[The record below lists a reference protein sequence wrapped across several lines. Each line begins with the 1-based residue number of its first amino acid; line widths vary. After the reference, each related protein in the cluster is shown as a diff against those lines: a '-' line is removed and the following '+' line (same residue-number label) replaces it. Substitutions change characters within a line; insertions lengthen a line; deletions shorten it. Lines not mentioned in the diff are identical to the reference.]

1 MDGSR
6 EIAFALA
13 ARHNGRLALDRVS
26 HVFGDG
32 PERRRVLD
40 EVSLAVGAG
49 EIVILNGPSGCGK
62 STLLTLAGGLR
73 AVQSGSLKHADV
85 ELAGASEGIL
95 RRQRRRVGFIFQ
107 GHNLHA
113 SLTALGNV
121 RMGLEVQGP
130 RAMEDW
136 RARCRA
142 MLDKVGLSARADDYP
157 STLSGVEKQRV
168 AIARALVADPPL
180 VLADEATAALDG
192 KSGRDIVELIRT
204 LVKAANAGALMV
216 THDQRILDVADRVV
230 SMADGRV
237 WPAESGR
244 DRA

>member
-1 MDGSR
+1 MDGSH
-6 EIAFALA
+6 AALSTRSVA
-13 ARHNGRLALDRVS
+13 TQSRLALDGVS
-26 HVFGDG
+26 HSFGDG
-32 PERRRVLD
+32 PAQRRVLAD
-40 EVSLAVGAG
+40 VSLQVGAG

-73 AVQSGSLKHADV
+73 SVQAGSLRHGDV
-85 ELAGASEGIL
+85 ELAGASEAVL

-121 RMGLEVQGP
+121 RMGLEVQGAA
-130 RAMEDW
+130 AMKDW
-136 RARCRA
+136 RQRCLA
-142 MLDKVGLSARADDYP
+142 MLDKVGLSSRAHDYP
-157 STLSGVEKQRV
+157 ATLSGGQKQRV

-192 KSGRDIVELIRT
+192 KSGREIVELIRR

-216 THDQRILDVADRVV
+216 THDQRILDVADRIV
-230 SMADGRV
+230 SMADGRLV
-237 WPAESGR
+237 S
-244 DRA
+244 

>member
-1 MDGSR
+1 MDGSH
-6 EIAFALA
+6 EIAFATA
-13 ARHNGRLALDRVS
+13 AQRHSRLALKGVS
-26 HVFGDG
+26 HIFGDG
-32 PERRRVLD
+32 PERRCVLTG
-40 EVSLAVGAG
+40 VSLDVAAG

-73 AVQSGSLKHADV
+73 AVQAGSLTHGDV
-85 ELAGASEGIL
+85 ELAGASEAVL

-130 RAMEDW
+130 QAMKDW
-136 RARCRA
+136 RARCLA
-142 MLDKVGLSARADDYP
+142 MLEKVGLSARANDYP
-157 STLSGVEKQRV
+157 ATLSGGQKQRV

-230 SMADGRV
+230 SMSDGRV
-237 WPAESGR
+237 APAGSR
-244 DRA
+244 KDRT